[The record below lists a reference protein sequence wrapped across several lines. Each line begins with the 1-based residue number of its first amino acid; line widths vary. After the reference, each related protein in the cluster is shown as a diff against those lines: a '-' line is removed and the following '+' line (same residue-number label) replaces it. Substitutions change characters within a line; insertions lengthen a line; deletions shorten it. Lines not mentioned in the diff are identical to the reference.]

1 MRYIVVKA
9 INNNVVLAKD
19 SIKGEEAVLMSKGIG
34 FGKKTGDFVD
44 DDGSKQ
50 QIFKLWADTK
60 EVKEIKY
67 DEKILK
73 STVEDICILANKK
86 MNIDRNDIY
95 KPLLDHIAFSIDR
108 IMFNIPM
115 ENPFQTETYVLYS
128 REYEVA
134 REAVEMLEKNINV
147 KFGEAEIGFIAL
159 HLNSA
164 VRNRPVSTSL
174 NHIKL
179 YNEIANLIY
188 EEFGEYPENDFTIKV
203 FLMSMA
209 EHLKISKSG
218 VKINMPWKKNVF
230 KEAKSSYILALKIS
244 ELVQKELKLELSVDS
259 IGFITSDIE
268 KLKQIYKMK
277 ED

>member
-19 SIKGEEAVLMSKGIG
+19 SSNGEEAVLMSKGIG

-60 EVKEIKY
+60 DVRDIKY
-67 DEKILK
+67 DEKLLK
-73 STVEDICILANKK
+73 STVENICSLANKK
-86 MNIDRNDIY
+86 MNISRDDIY

-115 ENPFQTETYVLYS
+115 ENPFQVETYVLYS

-134 REAVEMLEKNINV
+134 KEAVEMLEKNLKV
-147 KFGEAEIGFIAL
+147 KFGEAEVGFIAL

-164 VRNRPVSTSL
+164 IKRRPVSTSL
-174 NHIKL
+174 NHVKL
-179 YNEIANLIY
+179 YNEITNLIY
-188 EEFGEYPENDFTIKV
+188 EEFGEYPENEFALKV
-203 FLMSMA
+203 FLMSIA
-209 EHLKISKSG
+209 EQLKISKSG
-218 VKINMPWKKNVF
+218 LKINMPWKKNIF
-230 KEAKSSYILALKIS
+230 KDAKESYILALEIAK
-244 ELVQKELKLELSVDS
+244 LVKKELRLELSSDS
-259 IGFITSDIE
+259 IGFITNDIE
-268 KLKQIYKMK
+268 KLKQVYKLK
-277 ED
+277 EE

>member
-19 SIKGEEAVLMSKGIG
+19 SLHGEEAVLMSKGIG

-60 EVKEIKY
+60 NVREIKY
-67 DEKILK
+67 DENILK
-73 STVEDICILANKK
+73 STVEKICILANRK
-86 MNIDRNDIY
+86 MNISRNDIY

-115 ENPFQTETYVLYS
+115 ENPFQMETYVLYS

-134 REAVEMLEKNINV
+134 KEAVEMLEKNLKV
-147 KFGEAEIGFIAL
+147 KFGESEVGFIAL

-164 VRNRPVSTSL
+164 IKKRSVSTSL
-174 NHIKL
+174 NHVKL

-188 EEFGEYPENDFTIKV
+188 EEFGEYPENEFALKV
-203 FLMSMA
+203 FLMSIA
-209 EHLKISKSG
+209 EQLKVSKSG
-218 VKINMPWKKNVF
+218 LKEFINLTNTTENF
-230 KEAKSSYILALKIS
+230 
-244 ELVQKELKLELSVDS
+244 
-259 IGFITSDIE
+259 
-268 KLKQIYKMK
+268 
-277 ED
+277 